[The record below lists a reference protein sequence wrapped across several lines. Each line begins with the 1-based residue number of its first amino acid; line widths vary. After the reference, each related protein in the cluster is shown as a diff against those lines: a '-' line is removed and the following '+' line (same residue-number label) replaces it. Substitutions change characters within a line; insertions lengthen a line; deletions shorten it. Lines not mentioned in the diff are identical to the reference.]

1 MIYGGREKGMFQK
14 WSEFRFLFEELTKRD
29 FRKKYKRTALGML
42 WSVLNP
48 LLTLLIM
55 RVVFTQFFGATIPHY
70 TTYLFAG
77 NLVYSYFTEATNSG
91 MYALVSN
98 KDIFS
103 KVNLPKF
110 MFVLSANA
118 SAFINFI
125 LTTCVFFVFAAFDGI
140 VFTWSSLLLIIPIL
154 LLLAFNIGVSMI
166 LSAINLF
173 FQDTKYL
180 YGIFTML
187 LMYLSAIFYQVE
199 SFPLAYQRLF
209 LANPVYVYIK
219 FVRILVIDGHAPSIE
234 FFLLAMLYALAV
246 NLIGAAIYRK
256 HNNRFLYYV

>member
-1 MIYGGREKGMFQK
+1 MLQK
-14 WSEFRFLFEELTKRD
+14 FHEFRFLFEELTKRD
-29 FRKKYKRTALGML
+29 FRKKYKRTTLGML

-55 RVVFTQFFGATIPHY
+55 RVVFTQFFGDTIPHY

-91 MYALVSN
+91 MYALINN
-98 KDIFS
+98 KEIFS
-103 KVNLPKF
+103 KVNLPKY
-110 MFVLSANA
+110 MFVLSANTA
-118 SAFINFI
+118 AFINFL
-125 LTTCVFFVFAAFDGI
+125 LTTCIFLVFAAVDGI
-140 VFTWSSLLLIIPIL
+140 PFTWNFL
-154 LLLAFNIGVSMI
+154 LLLAPILLVLMFNIGVSLI
-166 LSAINLF
+166 LSAVNLF

-199 SFPLAYQRLF
+199 SFPAAYQRLF
-209 LANPVYVYIK
+209 LMNPVYVYIK
-219 FVRILVIDGHAPSIE
+219 FIRVLVMDGHLPSTL
-234 FFLLAMLYALAV
+234 FMLLALFYALIV
-246 NLIGAAIYRK
+246 NVIGIAIYRK

>member
-1 MIYGGREKGMFQK
+1 MFQK
-14 WSEFRFLFEELTKRD
+14 LSEFRFLFEELTKRD
-29 FRKKYKRTALGML
+29 FRKKYKRTMLGMM

-55 RVVFTQFFGATIPHY
+55 RIVFTQFFGATIPHY

-91 MYALVSN
+91 MYALISN

-103 KVNLPKF
+103 KVNVPKY
-110 MFVLSANA
+110 MFVLSANS
-118 SAFINFI
+118 SALINFM
-125 LTTCVFFVFAAFDGI
+125 LTVCIFLVFAAIDGI
-140 VFTWSSLLLIIPIL
+140 AFTWTFFLLLFPIL
-154 LLLAFNIGVSMI
+154 FLLAFNIGVSMI
-166 LSAINLF
+166 LSAVNLF

-180 YGIFTML
+180 YSIFTML

-199 SFPLAYQRLF
+199 SFPIAYQRFF
-209 LANPVYVYIK
+209 LMNPVYVFIK
-219 FVRILVIDGHAPSIE
+219 FVRVVVIDGHAPSIE
-234 FFLLAMLYALAV
+234 FFLLSMFYALMV
-246 NLIGAAIYRK
+246 NLIGATIYKK